1 MRVSRATRYTA
12 DGARGTPEAGTRGQ
26 CVRPWEQAALRLR
39 YVHNAGGWSASP
51 VRAVRRPRGAR
62 VSLCRD
68 RRVARPCVREALLK
82 VLLDRLCGCMRGVS
96 SRIGWRGPAPR
107 YCRRTLLIEGQL
119 RLTRAALCTLA
130 GWARVICWGRRTL
143 NVGGRLV
150 DGREDGAGVRV
161 GVDALV
167 DDPPASVE
175 WRRSPVGQ

>member
-1 MRVSRATRYTA
+1 MRVRRATRYTG
-12 DGARGTPEAGTRGQ
+12 DGTRGTPEAGTRGQ

-51 VRAVRRPRGAR
+51 VRAERRPRGAR

-68 RRVARPCVREALLK
+68 RRVARACVREALLQ
-82 VLLDRLCGCMRGVS
+82 VLLDRLCGRMRGVS
-96 SRIGWRGPAPR
+96 SRFGWRGPAPR

-167 DDPPASVE
+167 DDPPASGE
-175 WRRSPVGQ
+175 WRRSPVGW